1 MSPGQGRPT
10 TASLPVYHRRCPLVA
25 LFTACHFGMILFS
38 HRFWALWS
46 ELFRP
51 LPFAHLMPGQ
61 IAHVECDQ
69 SDELLME
76 FPRPVIAIPHIQRCA
91 LQRPRPPPVYQVDDC
106 KPCGARPHPGCLP
119 HGVRN
124 RHVNGTISVRESFHS
139 QLLHWPPCAATGRLS
154 GILRRQPV
162 IRRAISLPQL
172 RIQAERRLY
181 SAPPPV
187 PPFAHRVVPPFRF
200 RGSRTVQPGPGRQGR
215 RCPTSR
221 M

>member
-1 MSPGQGRPT
+1 M
-10 TASLPVYHRRCPLVA
+10 A

-91 LQRPRPPPVYQVDDC
+91 LQRPRPPPVYQVDYS
-106 KPCGARPHPGCLP
+106 KPCIARPHSGRLT

-124 RHVNGTISVRESFHS
+124 RPVNSVIAVRESFHS
-139 QLLHWPPCAATGRLS
+139 QLLRRPSCAATGRLG

-187 PPFAHRVVPPFRF
+187 PPFAHRFTRLLYCSGSMTQRPVSSCSVSFRSITLAKF
-200 RGSRTVQPGPGRQGR
+200 PTTVSIRPW
-215 RCPTSR
+215 T
-221 M
+221 

>member
-1 MSPGQGRPT
+1 M
-10 TASLPVYHRRCPLVA
+10 A

-106 KPCGARPHPGCLP
+106 KPCVARPHPGCLP

-124 RHVNGTISVRESFHS
+124 RHVNGAISVRESFHS
-139 QLLHWPPCAATGRLS
+139 QLLRRPSCAATGRLS

-187 PPFAHRVVPPFRF
+187 PPFSHRLTRLLYRSGSMTQRPVSSCSVSFRSITLAKF
-200 RGSRTVQPGPGRQGR
+200 PTTVSIRPWV
-215 RCPTSR
+215 
-221 M
+221 

>member
-1 MSPGQGRPT
+1 M
-10 TASLPVYHRRCPLVA
+10 A

-106 KPCGARPHPGCLP
+106 KPCVARPHPGCLP
-119 HGVRN
+119 HCVRN
-124 RHVNGTISVRESFHS
+124 RHVNGAISVRESFHS
-139 QLLHWPPCAATGRLS
+139 QPLRRPSCAATGRLS

-187 PPFAHRVVPPFRF
+187 TPFAHRVVPPFRF

-215 RCPTSR
+215 RRPTSR

>member
-1 MSPGQGRPT
+1 M
-10 TASLPVYHRRCPLVA
+10 A

-38 HRFWALWS
+38 HRFWTLWCNIS
-46 ELFRP
+46 FP
-51 LPFAHLMPGQ
+51 LDFVARD
-61 IAHVECDQ
+61 IAHVI
-69 SDELLME
+69 SDKPDKFHVKIL
-76 FPRPVIAIPHIQRCA
+76 RPVIAIPHIQRCA

-106 KPCGARPHPGCLP
+106 KPCVARPHPGCLP

-124 RHVNGTISVRESFHS
+124 RHVNGAISVRESLHS
-139 QLLHWPPCAATGRLS
+139 QLLRRPSCAATGRLS

-187 PPFAHRVVPPFRF
+187 PPFSHRLTRLLYRSGSMTQRPVSSCSVSFRSITLAKF
-200 RGSRTVQPGPGRQGR
+200 PTTVSIRPWV
-215 RCPTSR
+215 
-221 M
+221 